1 MLGYEVTCT
10 TGLTFQNEFLQPI
23 QGGNILKPT
32 HSNIFEIHIY
42 FCNLPKYVYP
52 DNYIS
57 YFISYRLI
65 SIVNDSRLSEI
76 KKYIIRVF
84 ATFI

>member
-1 MLGYEVTCT
+1 MYEVTCT
-10 TGLTFQNEFLQPI
+10 TGMTFQNEFLQPI

-42 FCNLPKYVYP
+42 FCDLPKYIYP
-52 DNYIS
+52 DNYFS
-57 YFISYRLI
+57 YFISSR
-65 SIVNDSRLSEI
+65 SIRIINDSSLSEI
-76 KKYIIRVF
+76 KKNTIRVF